1 MNRWG
6 AAARPPLD
14 RLLVREKDNTAE
26 SELFFRRV
34 LIMVCAVFVGLL
46 AVSGRLVYLQVL
58 NHDRFT
64 TLSESNRVRIQPLP
78 PTRGFIYDRRGVLLA
93 DNLASYHLEV
103 TPDQTRDLE
112 GTLAVI
118 KSRIALSDLDVDRF
132 RKLARRTPPYTGVPL
147 RFQLTDDEI
156 ALLAI
161 DLYRLPGVDIK
172 ADLTRRYLVKSLGVH
187 AIGYVGRIDET
198 EMSKLDP
205 GQYSGSTHIG
215 KTGVER
221 SYEDLLRGRAGYE
234 QVETNAEGRPLRVLN
249 RTAPTPGQHLHLSLD
264 IRLQAVAE
272 KALEGHNGAIVA
284 IDPRNGEVLALA
296 SQPVYD
302 PNPFVNGIE
311 FSAYR
316 KLNTSKDRPL
326 LNRALRGVY
335 PPGSTIKPL
344 MALTGLQ
351 YGVVNRASGVFCA
364 GVYRLP
370 GASRKFRDWKRSGHG
385 AVSLDRAISQSCDV
399 YFYDLA
405 VKLGIDRTKAFLD
418 KFSLGRPTGIDL
430 PGEKGALLPSPQWK
444 QKVHKQDWFPGDTVS
459 AGIGQGF
466 FLATP
471 LQLAHSTAVI
481 SQHGKVFLPRVVHA
495 TEDPGTRVKNRVEP
509 RSAGTIEVK
518 NPRFWDAI
526 IGGMIHVVEGG
537 TAHKIR
543 SPRYRIAGKTGTAQ
557 VFTLGQNQSYN
568 ARRLAK
574 HLLDHALFV
583 AFAPVEDPR
592 IAVAVIAEHGGG
604 GSATAAPIARKVMD
618 AYLLDQYDDA
628 VTAGIEAAQDAQPH
642 GSE

>member
-1 MNRWG
+1 
-6 AAARPPLD
+6 
-14 RLLVREKDNTAE
+14 
-26 SELFFRRV
+26 
-34 LIMVCAVFVGLL
+34 
-46 AVSGRLVYLQVL
+46 
-58 NHDRFT
+58 
-64 TLSESNRVRIQPLP
+64 
-78 PTRGFIYDRRGVLLA
+78 
-93 DNLASYHLEV
+93 
-103 TPDQTRDLE
+103 
-112 GTLAVI
+112 
-118 KSRIALSDLDVDRF
+118 
-132 RKLARRTPPYTGVPL
+132 
-147 RFQLTDDEI
+147 
-156 ALLAI
+156 
-161 DLYRLPGVDIK
+161 DIK
-172 ADLTRRYLVKSLGVH
+172 ADLTRRYLVDSLGVH

-221 SYEDLLRGRAGYE
+221 SYEEVLRGRAGYE

-249 RTAPTPGQHLHLSLD
+249 RTAPVPGQHLYLSLD
-264 IRLQAVAE
+264 MRLQAVAE
-272 KALEGHNGAIVA
+272 KALEGHNGALVA

-302 PNPFVNGIE
+302 PNPFVNGID
-311 FSAYR
+311 FASYR

-326 LNRALRGVY
+326 LNRALRGIY

-344 MALTGLQ
+344 MALAGLQ
-351 YGVVNRASGVFCA
+351 YGTVTRTSGVFCA

-385 AVSLDRAISQSCDV
+385 GVSLDRAISQSCDV

-405 VKLGIDRTKAFLD
+405 VKLGIDRIKAFLD
-418 KFSLGRPTGIDL
+418 KFSMGRPTGIDL

-444 QKVHKQDWFPGDTVS
+444 NKVHKQDWFPGDTVS
-459 AGIGQGF
+459 VGIGQGF

-495 TEDPGTRVKNRVEP
+495 TEDPSTRLKTLVEP
-509 RSAGTIEVK
+509 RSGGMIEVK

-537 TAHKIR
+537 TAHKVR

-604 GSATAAPIARKVMD
+604 GSATAAPLARKVMD
-618 AYLLDQYDDA
+618 AYLLDQYDEKL
-628 VTAGIEAAQDAQPH
+628 IEGLKPAPEVQRH
-642 GSE
+642 GLE